1 MLLFLRATSSSP
13 EPMGSLLPSLEQ
25 SELWK
30 VSLPSGSLLV
40 VDGLGRLFS
49 VDGLGRLH
57 RAWAEQAAAKAGIDL
72 LSGKGVEQAKST
84 LSSPRW
90 LPSGLG
96 LPEARWGLVPGRHD
110 VPLLSNGQP
119 SFLEAVL
126 GRSPFSSIESDSE

>member
-1 MLLFLRATSSSP
+1 MLLFLRAISSSP

-40 VDGLGRLFS
+40 VDGLGRLLS
-49 VDGLGRLH
+49 IDGLGRLH
-57 RAWAEQAAAKAGIDL
+57 RAWAEQAAAKAGIAL
-72 LSGKGVEQAKST
+72 LSGEGVEQATST

-96 LPEARWGLVPGRHD
+96 LPEARWGLVPGRYD
-110 VPLLSNGQP
+110 VPLLSDGQP
-119 SFLEAVL
+119 LFLEAVL
-126 GRSPFSSIESDSE
+126 GSSPFLSGGQGSE